1 MTVGSRKTLKKYR
14 GGNITATFGTD
25 LILQGVTNIPNL
37 LLKYYTGMGITDEE
51 MMLILQILRLRME
64 EKVLYPAPELLAEY
78 LGGGITRVKRDLAS
92 LLDKEILT
100 VTQYY
105 DESQSCILSGYDFEP
120 LFEKLSEVWA
130 CMKVKEIEKTRLLL
144 EEQSNSKQISNNNF
158 TNLARNFEQE
168 FGRPLSPMETE
179 QIKRWLEE
187 VDYYIVLNALRRA
200 VLLGKHNFKYIDTI
214 LLQWSK
220 NNLRTVE
227 AIEEYERRFQNK
239 RARNPLPTSR
249 DSNKKGDTDEQKKAI
264 IKTLYMN

>member
-1 MTVGSRKTLKKYR
+1 MFVGSRKTLKKYR

-25 LILQGVTNIPNL
+25 LMLQGVTSIPNL

-64 EKVLYPAPELLAEY
+64 ERILYPAPELLAEY
-78 LGGGITRVKRDLAS
+78 LGGGIARVERDLTS
-92 LLDKEILT
+92 LLEKEILT

-120 LFEKLSEVWA
+120 LFDKLSEVWA

-144 EEQSNSKQISNNNF
+144 EEQSNSKQVSNKNF
-158 TNLARNFEQE
+158 ANLIRNFEQE
-168 FGRPLSPMETE
+168 FGRPLSPMEAE
-179 QIKRWLEE
+179 QIKHWLEE
-187 VDYYIVLNALRRA
+187 VDFYIVLNALRRA

-227 AIEEYERRFQNK
+227 AIEEYEQRFQNK
-239 RARNPLPTSR
+239 RIRNSLPATR
-249 DSNKKGDTDEQKKAI
+249 NGNKKSDPDEQKKAI